1 MPINSYRGRYQAP
14 HGTHRRRRRRRQLGG
29 WIVPVLLMVLVCS
42 LAGVAAW
49 ATWPSDQPEPPAVL
63 QLPEG
68 IRIAQPVLATGV
80 QPDPMDFVAGL
91 EGSGITVSFEDAP
104 TLRPGR
110 QTVKLRFSRDNAVCY
125 QETSC
130 YLFEMKQTVTVDVSE
145 NHVVDTHDFVTDE
158 AAQATFGEQV
168 LPKLDTCGEKTLS
181 ILCGGKTY
189 QVRYMV
195 KESVPPTATANYI
208 TAEIGTV
215 PDPALLVKDI
225 ADDSQVTV
233 NYKTTPELTTAI
245 IYPVTVVLTDAYG
258 NTAEIESQIT
268 AVPAANAPKFEGL
281 SDISIQVGDTI
292 SYKSGVTATDPQDGS
307 VNFTVDA
314 AAVDRNQEGVYVVF
328 YSAMDSD
335 GNTTIMPRT
344 VSVVNLTR
352 AAVEQYAQAALD
364 KIITA
369 GMTRDQKI
377 FAVYKYTKSN
387 IQFVGSSDKS
397 SVIHGAYEGF
407 TTGKGDCYT
416 YYAMNVVLLDMLGIE
431 NLEVRRIGGTSNH
444 WWNLVQYD
452 DGKWYHVDS
461 CPHAVAVD
469 NIFHWKMTET
479 DLATYTAD
487 PAVAARRPN
496 FYVYDKT
503 LPEYE
508 GIEIAP

>member
-1 MPINSYRGRYQAP
+1 M
-14 HGTHRRRRRRRQLGG
+14 
-29 WIVPVLLMVLVCS
+29 
-42 LAGVAAW
+42 
-49 ATWPSDQPEPPAVL
+49 
-63 QLPEG
+63 
-68 IRIAQPVLATGV
+68 
-80 QPDPMDFVAGL
+80 
-91 EGSGITVSFEDAP
+91 
-104 TLRPGR
+104 
-110 QTVKLRFSRDNAVCY
+110 
-125 QETSC
+125 
-130 YLFEMKQTVTVDVSE
+130 
-145 NHVVDTHDFVTDE
+145 
-158 AAQATFGEQV
+158 
-168 LPKLDTCGEKTLS
+168 
-181 ILCGGKTY
+181 
-189 QVRYMV
+189 
-195 KESVPPTATANYI
+195 
-208 TAEIGTV
+208 

-416 YYAMNVVLLDMLGIE
+416 YYAMNVVLLNMLGLE
-431 NLEVRRIGGTSNH
+431 NLEVTRIGGTSRH
-444 WWNLVQYD
+444 WWNLVQYE